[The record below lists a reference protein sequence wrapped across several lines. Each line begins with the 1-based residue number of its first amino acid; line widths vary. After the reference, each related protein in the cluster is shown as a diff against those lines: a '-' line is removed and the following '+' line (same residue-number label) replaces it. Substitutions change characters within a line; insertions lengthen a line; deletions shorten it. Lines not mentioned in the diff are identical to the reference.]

1 MKKEQFSLLVV
12 DDDVDILN
20 LVNLDMKEEYEVHAA
35 FSVSQAMDILKR
47 NEIHIA
53 VCDERLKGESGSEL
67 LAVIKD
73 QYPEVVR
80 ILISGYNDTTAIMN
94 AINKANVFKFIMKP
108 FGEEFRDIIDEARQL
123 YIDKTKNQYKDS
135 LTSLKSENTIL
146 DHLESELRRSYRYD
160 VNLSTVLLSIDNP
173 KKDSAL
179 HGFLIDRLLIKK
191 IADILKG
198 ELRQSDTA
206 GRLRDNRFLIL
217 LTETDHQGAEVFLN
231 RFMKKIDSF
240 EQSTNRGLL
249 PYRIQV
255 AKLAMDKEKA
265 FDQNE
270 LIDKLQS
277 LLTDS

>member
-108 FGEEFRDIIDEARQL
+108 FGEEFRDIINEARQL
-123 YIDKTKNQYKDS
+123 YIDKTKNHQFF
-135 LTSLKSENTIL
+135 
-146 DHLESELRRSYRYD
+146 
-160 VNLSTVLLSIDNP
+160 LL
-173 KKDSAL
+173 AL
-179 HGFLIDRLLIKK
+179 N
-191 IADILKG
+191 
-198 ELRQSDTA
+198 RQSHHYQQCQF
-206 GRLRDNRFLIL
+206 RPI
-217 LTETDHQGAEVFLN
+217 
-231 RFMKKIDSF
+231 
-240 EQSTNRGLL
+240 
-249 PYRIQV
+249 P
-255 AKLAMDKEKA
+255 
-265 FDQNE
+265 
-270 LIDKLQS
+270 
-277 LLTDS
+277 